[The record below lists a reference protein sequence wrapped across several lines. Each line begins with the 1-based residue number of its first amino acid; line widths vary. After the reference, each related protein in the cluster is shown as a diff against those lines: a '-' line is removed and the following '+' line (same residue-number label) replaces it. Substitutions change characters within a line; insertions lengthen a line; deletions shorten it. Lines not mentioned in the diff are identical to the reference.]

1 MNPNNKMNEQNKKNL
16 LLCYET
22 INAILSIYVQ
32 RFEYLTFNDEIR
44 MNVLISLFIMKSSIL
59 MIIKKL
65 FVFFDSNLLKN
76 LF

>member
-1 MNPNNKMNEQNKKNL
+1 MNEQNKKNL

-32 RFEYLTFNDEIR
+32 RSEYLTFNDEIR

-65 FVFFDSNLLKN
+65 FVFFDSNL
-76 LF
+76 